1 MPSPLPPA
9 EAPPPQGSFPPA
21 AFFFTAILGTTS
33 PSDSRCAPPAF
44 ALGLYGRSLPD
55 VGCADGPLVFRTAP
69 SARAAPHTPPRLG
82 AYPDFPALCMAFAV
96 TCLARLSDSWC
107 DDAAGP
113 PAGPAAMPSRR
124 TTLQQ

>member
-1 MPSPLPPA
+1 MPSPLPPV

-21 AFFFTAILGTTS
+21 AFFFTAISGTTA

-55 VGCADGPLVFRTAP
+55 VGCADGPLVFRTLP

-82 AYPDFPALCMAFAV
+82 AYPDFPALCVAFAV
-96 TCLARLSDSWC
+96 ACSARLSDCSC
-107 DDAAGP
+107 DEASTP
-113 PAGPAAMPSRR
+113 RR
-124 TTLQQ
+124 RPRRARG